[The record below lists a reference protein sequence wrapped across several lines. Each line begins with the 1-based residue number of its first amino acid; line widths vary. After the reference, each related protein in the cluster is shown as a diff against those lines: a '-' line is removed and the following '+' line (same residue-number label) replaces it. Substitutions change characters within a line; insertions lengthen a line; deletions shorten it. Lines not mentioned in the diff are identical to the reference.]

1 MSTVKL
7 DEQGRIVLIGK
18 ATDGSILLKKKDLR
32 AILEG
37 IIKEALHV
45 DLDKLERDA
54 EDEGNRIA
62 REKYKIF
69 AGH

>member
-1 MSTVKL
+1 MS
-7 DEQGRIVLIGK
+7 E
-18 ATDGSILLKKKDLR
+18 ATADSVLLKKKDLR
-32 AILEG
+32 ATLEG
-37 IIKEALHV
+37 AIKEASHV

>member
-1 MSTVKL
+1 MNPGNKFV
-7 DEQGRIVLIGK
+7 IGK
-18 ATDGSILLKKKDLR
+18 ATEGSILLEKTALG

-37 IIKEALHV
+37 VIKEARHV
-45 DLDKLERDA
+45 DLDELERDV
-54 EDEGNRIA
+54 EEEGNRIA

>member
-1 MSTVKL
+1 MNPGNKFV
-7 DEQGRIVLIGK
+7 IGK
-18 ATDGSILLKKKDLR
+18 ATEGSILLEKTALG
-32 AILEG
+32 AVLEG
-37 IIKEALHV
+37 VIKEARHV
-45 DLDKLERDA
+45 DLDKLEREA